1 MAQDAVAAEENAEE
15 KALLA
20 ASRAALAELT
30 TALNNGA
37 SFSGAVAVLESNG
50 VVVPEAI
57 ASLADQGVPTQTSLN
72 ETFPEAA
79 RAALSAARSVD
90 TEGAE
95 GIGRVTTFFA
105 NQLGARSVAPKEGDD
120 PDAVLSRAEAAVRSG
135 DLSTALSELSGL
147 PDVAQEAL
155 ADWQARAE
163 TRLAATSAADELV
176 QQLLQE

>member
-1 MAQDAVAAEENAEE
+1 
-15 KALLA
+15 
-20 ASRAALAELT
+20 
-30 TALNNGA
+30 
-37 SFSGAVAVLESNG
+37 VAVLESNG

-79 RAALSAARSVD
+79 RAALSVARSVD

-135 DLSTALSELSGL
+135 DLSIALSELSGL